1 MTMPARAHVVLPE
14 DLIEAVDRVA
24 GKRKRSRF
32 VEAAIREKL
41 SREALSA
48 ALKESAGSIDLSAY
62 PEWKSPEDVSAWVRS
77 GRREDDARL
86 ARKLRS
92 KAH

>member
-1 MTMPARAHVVLPE
+1 MTTPTRAHVVLPE
-14 DLIEAVDRVA
+14 DLLEAVDRVA

-48 ALKESAGSIDLSAY
+48 ALRESAGAIDLSSY
-62 PEWKSPEDVSAWVRS
+62 PEWQNPEGVSAWVRS
-77 GRREDDARL
+77 GRKEDDARI
-86 ARKLRS
+86 ARKLTRRPE
-92 KAH
+92 

>member
-1 MTMPARAHVVLPE
+1 MTMPTRAHIVLPE
-14 DLIEAVDRVA
+14 ELLEAVDRAA

-48 ALKESAGSIDLSAY
+48 ALKESAGSIDLASY
-62 PEWKSPEDVSAWVRS
+62 PDWKTAEGVSAWVRS
-77 GRREDDARL
+77 GRREDEARL
-86 ARKLRS
+86 SRKLRS
-92 KAH
+92 RAH

>member
-1 MTMPARAHVVLPE
+1 MTMPTRAHIILPE
-14 DLIEAVDRVA
+14 ELLLEVDRIA

-48 ALKESAGSIDLSAY
+48 ALRESAGTIDLKSY
-62 PEWKSPEDVSAWVRS
+62 PEWKTPEKVSEWVRS
-77 GRREDDARL
+77 VRREDNVRL
-86 ARKLRS
+86 SKKLGTRPN
-92 KAH
+92 

>member
-1 MTMPARAHVVLPE
+1 MTVPTRAHIVLPE
-14 DLIEAVDRVA
+14 ELLEAVDRVV

-48 ALKESAGSIDLSAY
+48 ALRESAGSIDLSDY
-62 PEWKSPEDVSAWVRS
+62 PEWKTPEGVSAWVRS
-77 GRREDDARL
+77 GRGGDDARL
-86 ARKLRS
+86 ARKLKGGAS
-92 KAH
+92 

>member
-1 MTMPARAHVVLPE
+1 MTTPTRAHVVLPE
-14 DLIEAVDRVA
+14 DLLEAVDRVA

-48 ALKESAGSIDLSAY
+48 ALRESAGAIDLSSY
-62 PEWKSPEDVSAWVRS
+62 PEWQNPEGVSAWVRS
-77 GRREDDARL
+77 GRKEDDARI
-86 ARKLRS
+86 ARKLTRIPE
-92 KAH
+92 

>member
-1 MTMPARAHVVLPE
+1 MTMATRAHIALPE
-14 DLIEAVDRVA
+14 ELLEAVDRVA

-48 ALKESAGSIDLSAY
+48 ALKESAGSIDLSSY
-62 PEWKSPEDVSAWVRS
+62 PEWKNPEGVSAWVRS
-77 GRREDDARL
+77 GRREDEVRL

-92 KAH
+92 KPS